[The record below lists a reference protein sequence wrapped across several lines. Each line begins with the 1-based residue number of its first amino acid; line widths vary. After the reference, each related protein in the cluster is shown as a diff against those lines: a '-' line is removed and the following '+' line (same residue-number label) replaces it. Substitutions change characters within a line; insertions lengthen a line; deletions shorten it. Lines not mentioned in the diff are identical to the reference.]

1 MEKIKSKKIL
11 VVGGTGF
18 IGSHLVKKCLEI
30 GWKVTSLSLKK
41 RKLKKKN
48 KNLKYIFAD
57 FTKIDVLKKKIKFDF
72 DYIVNL
78 GGYIDHSNEKQK
90 NLKILNNHFYSTV
103 NLISLNKKKI
113 KKYLHIGSS
122 DEYGQN
128 KSPVRETFREDAGST
143 YALAKSMSSNLLLS
157 LYKEKKFPAT
167 IIRLFLVYGP
177 NQKRDRLIPYVI
189 FNSLKGKPINL
200 SKGNQLRD
208 FCYIDD
214 VIDAIILC
222 LKSKKANGHIFN
234 VGSGK
239 PITVKD
245 IVKKIVTI
253 TGNGNLR
260 FNKKITKKKENL
272 QLYPSIKKIRSK
284 IGWKQK
290 TSLDIGLKKTI
301 NFYKNILI
309 Q

>member
-1 MEKIKSKKIL
+1 MEKIKNKKIL

-30 GWKVTSLSLKK
+30 GWNVTSLSLKK
-41 RKLKKKN
+41 RKTKIKN
-48 KNLKYIFAD
+48 KNVNYIYAD
-57 FTKIDVLKKKIKFDF
+57 FTKIDILKKKIKFNF

-90 NLKILNNHFYSTV
+90 RLKILNSHFYSTV
-103 NLISLNKKKI
+103 NLIALNKKKL
-113 KKYLHIGSS
+113 KKYLHVGSS

-128 KSPVRETFREDAGST
+128 KSPIRETCKEDPAST

-177 NQKRDRLIPYVI
+177 NQKKDRLIPYVI
-189 FNSLKGKPINL
+189 FNSLKGKSIYL

-208 FCYIDD
+208 FCYVDD
-214 VIDAIILC
+214 VIEAIILC
-222 LKSKKANGHIFN
+222 LKSKKATGEVFN
-234 VGSGK
+234 IGSGK
-239 PITVKD
+239 PTT
-245 IVKKIVTI
+245 VKKIVKQI
-253 TGNGNLR
+253 VKIIGKGDLK
-260 FNKKITKKKENL
+260 FNKKNKKKKENL
-272 QLYPSIKKIRSK
+272 KLYPSIKKIQNK

-290 TSLDIGLKKTI
+290 TSLNIGLKKTI
-301 NFYKNILI
+301 NFYKRILN
-309 Q
+309 

>member
-57 FTKIDVLKKKIKFDF
+57 FTKIDALKKKIKLDF

-78 GGYIDHSNEKQK
+78 GGYIDHSNEKKK

-128 KSPVRETFREDAGST
+128 KSPVRETFREDPRST